1 MKKEN
6 LIMIGVIG
14 GLIFLALGFYAGLS
28 YAQKQIK
35 ETGTESALA
44 DLLTSKIIG
53 QLTTIASGDIT
64 EISGRSLTLSSEEET
79 LTVLIVEDASIYR
92 LSLPEE
98 ATTPQPATR
107 EEIDFSEIKVGDRA
121 NVSCVLKAD
130 STLEGVE
137 VTLAP

>member
-79 LTVLIVEDASIYR
+79 LTVLMGEDASIYR

-107 EEIDFSEIKVGDRA
+107 EEIDFAEIKVGDRA

>member
-64 EISGRSLTLSSEEET
+64 EISGRSLTLNSEEET

-107 EEIDFSEIKVGDRA
+107 EEIDFAEIKVGDRA

>member
-53 QLTTIASGDIT
+53 QLTTTASGDIT

>member
-53 QLTTIASGDIT
+53 QLTTTASGDIT
-64 EISGRSLTLSSEEET
+64 EISGRSLTLNSEEET

-107 EEIDFSEIKVGDRA
+107 EEIDFAEIKVGDRA

>member
-53 QLTTIASGDIT
+53 QLTTTASGDIT
-64 EISGRSLTLSSEEET
+64 EISGRSLTLNSEEET

>member
-79 LTVLIVEDASIYR
+79 LTVLIGEDASIYR